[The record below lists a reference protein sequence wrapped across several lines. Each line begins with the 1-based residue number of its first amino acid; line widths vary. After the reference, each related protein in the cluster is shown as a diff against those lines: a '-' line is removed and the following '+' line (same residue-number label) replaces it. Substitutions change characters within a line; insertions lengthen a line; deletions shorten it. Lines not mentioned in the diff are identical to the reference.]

1 MRGFESHVFRNIF
14 KAPIGVF
21 FVGLKGLK
29 LFADLVAKSKMGL
42 LFRLSDTQKK
52 DGFVSIFLFL

>member
-1 MRGFESHVFRNIF
+1 MSSVVF
-14 KAPIGVF
+14 KAPNGVF
-21 FVGLKGLK
+21 FVGLKGLEF
-29 LFADLVAKSKMGL
+29 FADWVAKYKMGL